1 MLYFIFVVIL
11 ILLLAYLYVRLRSE
25 SVYDKIYFDNNST
38 TQPHKEVIRAIADA
52 SYLGNPSAS
61 YSFGAKAKVDELRGK
76 VLSWC
81 GVTKDTHAC
90 IITSGASE
98 SNNLIIRGYVDAWQ
112 AKDFFKEKVTPT
124 IILSNV
130 EHKTSLDC
138 AAQLGATG
146 RANVVLVE
154 VGTNGT
160 VDPQQ
165 VAAALRANPNTCLVS
180 IMHANNE
187 TGAINDIATIGAI
200 CQAAKVPFH
209 SDVVQSFGKTPINMR
224 TWGVNAI
231 SMSFHK
237 MYGPMGLGCLVV
249 DRAAFN
255 LANGGLVAQIAGSQ
269 NEHLRGG
276 TENVPA
282 ISGACVAMDLTLRDR
297 PKKNAKLEE
306 MKKLL
311 ISELSDTFAVHNFSR
326 YAGKSDE
333 DALALVKATSE
344 TPATPQEKVKALV
357 ILGPTDAVGHPD
369 YQQTLPN
376 TLLLSVINLPG
387 GPTGTGDAYQRF
399 CNVKFKSDLAAAGA
413 FISIG
418 SACLTDEKGP
428 SHVLKALDAPFIVR
442 CGVVRISLGD
452 FNSKAQVYNFCKKFT
467 EAAFLQ

>member
-1 MLYFIFVVIL
+1 MLYFIFVIIL
-11 ILLLAYLYVRLRSE
+11 VLLLAYFYIQTKSE
-25 SVYDKIYFDNNST
+25 TVYDKIYFDNNST
-38 TQPHKEVIRAIADA
+38 TQPHKEVIKAITDA
-52 SYLGNPSAS
+52 AYLGNPSAS
-61 YSFGAKAKVDELRGK
+61 YSLGAKAKVDELRNK
-76 VLSWC
+76 ILNWC
-81 GVTKDTHAC
+81 GVSNNTHLC

-98 SNNLIIRGYVDAWQ
+98 ANNLVIRGSVDSW
-112 AKDFFKEKVTPT
+112 KSKRENPPT

-130 EHKTSLDC
+130 EHKTSIEC
-138 AAQLGATG
+138 ASQLEAAGKA
-146 RANVVLVE
+146 RVVLVE
-154 VGTNGT
+154 ANHDGTIN
-160 VDPQQ
+160 PQR
-165 VAAALRANPNTCLVS
+165 VAAAIKSNPNTCLVS

-200 CQAAKVPFH
+200 CQTARIPFH

-224 TWGVNAI
+224 GWGVNAI

-255 LANGGLVAQIAGSQ
+255 IGQPNGLQAQIAGSQ

-282 ISGACVAMDLTLRDR
+282 IAGACVAMDLTLRDR
-297 PKKNAKLEE
+297 PNKNAKLEE

-311 ISELSDTFAVHNFSR
+311 ISELSDSFAIHNFSR
-326 YAGKSDE
+326 YAGKSDDE
-333 DALALVKATSE
+333 ALALVKATSE
-344 TPATPQEKVKALV
+344 TPASPQEKVKALV
-357 ILGPTDAVGHPD
+357 FLGPTDMVGHPD

-387 GPTGTGDAYQRF
+387 GPTGTGDSYQRF
-399 CNVKFKSDLAAAGA
+399 CNVKLKSDLAAAGA
-413 FISIG
+413 FVSIG

-428 SHVLKALDAPFIVR
+428 SHVLKAINAPFIVR

-452 FNSKAQVYNFCKKFT
+452 FNSKSQVYSFCKKFIDAT
-467 EAAFLQ
+467 FLQ